1 MSVTWNHPC
10 VFFFQFLVCFSR
22 WLSNNLFKTYFV
34 YFSVN
39 MGQEAK
45 TAVEAIKIEDTCCKE
60 NICLIVMKPK
70 TNFGIKIM
78 MHVRKMF

>member
-1 MSVTWNHPC
+1 M
-10 VFFFQFLVCFSR
+10 FFSTATVPANFLLPRTQARS
-22 WLSNNLFKTYFV
+22 SNYLFKTYFV

-45 TAVEAIKIEDTCCKE
+45 TAVEAIKIEDTCYRE